1 MRSCDAGP
9 GSFRSA
15 ADKCAPVAWC
25 NMEERQRRFFLAGI
39 LIGLCAIGML
49 AMGEARYRMPIFFV
63 LFGLWMVFYLAA
75 VLHCTAAALKT
86 VVLFGILF
94 RVIMLF
100 SPPGLSDDVY
110 RYLWDGRVQAAGINP
125 YAYPP
130 ASEELADLRDDT
142 VFPHINHPDVPT
154 IYPPLSQVL
163 FRLCNLVHPS
173 IWTIKSVLVLFDLL
187 TAWFLLGLIRL
198 YDQHPGQLL
207 IYLWHPLLL
216 VEVAGNAHVDA
227 MGVAFMVFALLYL
240 QIGGYTRAFVALAL
254 SVLSKFFAICLVPV
268 FWRWISGRISRR
280 SGGRLPAGLRTQ
292 AVAPVLIFAALI
304 AAGYLPYREAG
315 QNLFAGFLIYAEHWS
330 FNAPV
335 FGILSYLL
343 DSPLWARMVIAVGF
357 SGAVILFTFSR
368 MPPIQ
373 AAFFL
378 VGTFLLL
385 TPTLHPWYAI
395 WILPFMVFYR
405 QPAWLVFTG
414 LIAVSYHVLI
424 KYASE
429 GIWEEAVWV
438 KFVLFGGFALVWGFE
453 RIKRRRGHT

>member
-1 MRSCDAGP
+1 
-9 GSFRSA
+9 
-15 ADKCAPVAWC
+15 
-25 NMEERQRRFFLAGI
+25 MEERQNRFWIFGI

-49 AMGEARYRMPIFFV
+49 ALGDFRYQVPLFFV
-63 LFGLWMVFYLAA
+63 LFGLWMIFYMAA
-75 VLHCTAAALKT
+75 VWQCTTASLKT
-86 VVLFGILF
+86 VVLFGVLF
-94 RVIMLF
+94 RVILLF

-130 ASEELADLRDDT
+130 ASEELAFLRDDA
-142 VFPHINHPDVPT
+142 VFPQVNHPDVPT
-154 IYPPLSQVL
+154 IYPPLAQIF
-163 FRLCNLVHPS
+163 FRICYFVYPS
-173 IWTIKSVLVLFDLL
+173 ILTLKTALVLFDLL

-216 VEVAGNAHVDA
+216 VEVAGNGHIDA
-227 MGVAFMVFALLYL
+227 MGVAFMVFAFLYL
-240 QIGGYTRAFVALAL
+240 QVGGYARAFAALAL
-254 SVLSKFFAICLVPV
+254 SCLGKFFAICLVPV
-268 FWRWISGRISRR
+268 FWRWICGRTARTSE
-280 SGGRLPAGLRTQ
+280 GRLPAGFRPQT
-292 AVAPVLIFAALI
+292 VWPVVIFAAI
-304 AAGYLPYREAG
+304 MAVGYLPYREAG
-315 QNLFAGFLIYAEHWS
+315 ENLFAGLLVYAEHWS

-335 FGILSYLL
+335 FCILSHLL
-343 DSPLWARMVIAVGF
+343 ESPFWARAVIAVVF

-373 AAFFL
+373 AGFFL
-378 VGTFLLL
+378 VGAFLLL

-395 WILPFMVFYR
+395 WIIPFMVFYR

-414 LIAVSYHVLI
+414 LIAISYQILI

-438 KFVLFGGFALVWGFE
+438 KCVLFGGFALVWAFQ
-453 RIKRRRGHT
+453 RIERRRVKN